1 MVTHSSKKKKKKTTT
16 RDSSVWLTAV
26 KRCPEAPFWTR
37 NETKGRAQGP
47 PARRDWRCGDTCR
60 CDELALP
67 APGLRSIRSNRAA
80 PSVKTRRGTETP
92 PTTPRGP
99 FEGNRREAAR
109 TAAKAEAGVRGR
121 RTAKGPP
128 QASLRPS
135 PFWERIA
142 SPVLRS
148 PNTDKGPSILAA
160 GRTSS
165 FPHTAGNQRLPV
177 RGPGGG
183 HGSRDGVERTRAT
196 SLAGAAGNAAPSFSP
211 PLTHTFPGRA
221 AGQDGKEKGGGGW
234 RSVSAP
240 EVSRRKGR
248 SQHIRP
254 IKRANEKGAKVGGRK
269 SVSRTARG
277 RRRSADAFS
286 RLGTG
291 YACASAHSGTF

>member
-1 MVTHSSKKKKKKTTT
+1 M
-16 RDSSVWLTAV
+16 
-26 KRCPEAPFWTR
+26 WTR

-60 CDELALP
+60 CDELGLP

-80 PSVKTRRGTETP
+80 PSVETRRGTETP

-109 TAAKAEAGVRGR
+109 TAAKAEAGVRGT
-121 RTAKGPP
+121 RTAAGSP

-165 FPHTAGNQRLPV
+165 FPHTAGNQRLTV

-183 HGSRDGVERTRAT
+183 HCSRDGVERT
-196 SLAGAAGNAAPSFSP
+196 
-211 PLTHTFPGRA
+211 
-221 AGQDGKEKGGGGW
+221 E
-234 RSVSAP
+234 
-240 EVSRRKGR
+240 
-248 SQHIRP
+248 
-254 IKRANEKGAKVGGRK
+254 
-269 SVSRTARG
+269 
-277 RRRSADAFS
+277 RRRS
-286 RLGTG
+286 RGLLGTPLP
-291 YACASAHSGTF
+291 ASPLP